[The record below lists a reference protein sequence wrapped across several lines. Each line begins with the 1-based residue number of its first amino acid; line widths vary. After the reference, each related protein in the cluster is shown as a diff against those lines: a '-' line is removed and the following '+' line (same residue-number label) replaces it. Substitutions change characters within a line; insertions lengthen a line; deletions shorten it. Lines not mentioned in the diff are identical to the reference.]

1 MPQFRAM
8 VQIANDPS
16 TSLSTV
22 AEHLA
27 LSLPTTS
34 RIVTGL
40 VDKGFLKRG
49 DCAADRRQ
57 CSLGITARGQS
68 VLNSA
73 WSAAQESMAEELERF
88 TPMQRAAVADA
99 MKSMKQIFGS
109 LGLPPIGQD
118 KICRT
123 MNAEGRM
130 RAKSKGAKSNG
141 ARTDGAKSNGAKSNG
156 AKE

>member
-40 VDKGFLKRG
+40 VDRGFLKRG
-49 DCAADRRQ
+49 NSAEDRRQ
-57 CSLGITARGQS
+57 CKLGITGRGQT
-68 VLNSA
+68 VLNAA
-73 WSAAQESMAEELERF
+73 WSAAQEGMARDLEHF
-88 TPMQRAAVADA
+88 TPKQRITVTHA
-99 MKSMKQIFGS
+99 MKAIKEVFGS
-109 LGLPPIGQD
+109 LGLPRISED
-118 KICRT
+118 
-123 MNAEGRM
+123 
-130 RAKSKGAKSNG
+130 
-141 ARTDGAKSNGAKSNG
+141 
-156 AKE
+156 